1 MNLRIYGER
10 QKLWQWDTGRKLI
23 VEDNGT
29 CNEVHFA
36 NAYSKMAMVLPIRE
50 REGLR
55 VVDIPNILLQ
65 QASPL
70 TAYMYRWGESGSE
83 TFAAF
88 CFGVASR
95 QKPES
100 YIYTETEIL
109 CYRDLDERMRKLEE
123 NLEGEAARAVEKY
136 LQENPID
143 GVKFETDDT
152 LSLQDG
158 VLSVKAVNQ
167 VIEDD
172 LRPVT
177 SGAVYE
183 EFSKAVAL
191 LKTI

>member
-1 MNLRIYGER
+1 MNLKIYGER
-10 QKLWQWDTGRKLI
+10 QKLWQWDTDRKLI
-23 VEDNGT
+23 LEDDGI

-36 NAYSKMAMVLPIRE
+36 NSVSKTAAVLPVKVRD
-50 REGLR
+50 GLR
-55 VVDIPNILLQ
+55 VVEIPNILLQ
-65 QASPL
+65 KAMPL
-70 TAYMYRWGESGSE
+70 TAYLCQRDEAGSE

-88 CFGVASR
+88 SFGVASR
-95 QKPES
+95 PKPDD
-100 YIYTETEIL
+100 YLYTETEVL
-109 CYRDLDERMRKLEE
+109 CYRTIDERMRKLEE

-143 GVKFETDDT
+143 GVKFVTDDT